1 MNELLFGD
9 SDSDSSDT
17 YCSLFDEHVSDQKY
31 FNNYKKRN
39 QPTLKEPPC
48 KQAKTEKTVE
58 ERLTEL
64 ETQVQEAATREA
76 KLKKRL
82 DWCKYRLRDLAHYIE
97 QKDIARRREERD
109 LRAQIAEVRAANIQF
124 NVDLIQFRQL
134 VQPFLQRPI
143 GANPNAEIISESE
156 SEEEW

>member
-1 MNELLFGD
+1 MEKLFFGG
-9 SDSDSSDT
+9 SDSDSSDS
-17 YCSLFDEHVSDQKY
+17 YCSLFDEQVSDHEQDK
-31 FNNYKKRN
+31 NKKRN
-39 QPTLKEPPC
+39 QPPLKEPPC

-76 KLKKRL
+76 KLKRRL
-82 DWCKYRLRDLAHYIE
+82 DWSNERLRDLGSHVTRKGY
-97 QKDIARRREERD
+97 QRDDQVRD
-109 LRAQIAEVRAANIQF
+109 LRAQIARVRAANIQL
-124 NVDLIQFRQL
+124 NVDLIQFQQL

-143 GANPNAEIISESE
+143 GANPNAEIIPESE